1 MFGFTNLDIFSGG
14 RTSHTSGIPVRSNG
28 PRGVIW
34 SGGNV
39 SQHFPLVNS
48 ITPQKLGKTL
58 FLCHRDLMKS
68 GISGKVCAIEGFDY
82 TFAETDTDTVTYD
95 GILPWNTNL

>member
-68 GISGKVCAIEGFDY
+68 GISGKVVPFRDLI
-82 TFAETDTDTVTYD
+82 
-95 GILPWNTNL
+95 IQKLLPEVKLYLL